1 MATNASPAISDAELS
16 AILSRLS
23 GKQSVQSLLILA
35 RDTGAIIRAT
45 GAITRPTSPDHPLAA
60 EYASAVYRYVK
71 ASEELVGALENI
83 DGGVMGGVAR
93 EKTDG
98 EEDNGERDDMRLL
111 RIRTRRREL
120 VVVPED
126 PRYVLVV
133 FHDTPSAP

>member
-1 MATNASPAISDAELS
+1 
-16 AILSRLS
+16 
-23 GKQSVQSLLILA
+23 LILA

-120 VVVPED
+120 VVVPGGS
-126 PRYVLVV
+126 Y
-133 FHDTPSAP
+133 PSIIYKGECGVANK